1 MPLLWNNS
9 EGRDKEVIQFN
20 MREPLHLDILFYSLR
35 SAPDLIPTAWTI
47 ACFGEKDCDTVE
59 RIQTLEPSRTGPQ
72 SSLQSVLTVA
82 PEYNNSFFLGLLLN
96 ISNNVSKVLSRVLD
110 TQQVHDQWKAMLI
123 IAIAWQEILLG
134 LKISEKQNIHTSQTA
149 ICFEQHSYYETLA
162 HWNDLDSLLK
172 LTIMRFGLHQR
183 KAINDLIVKSNGL
196 FSVMFLFISSVAC
209 DAIDYS

>member
-1 MPLLWNNS
+1 MLALSSGWAQA
-9 EGRDKEVIQFN
+9 GVA
-20 MREPLHLDILFYSLR
+20 EPVLCNPWIYKAEARQAWAELGVGG
-35 SAPDLIPTAWTI
+35 SAPGLGA
-47 ACFGEKDCDTVE
+47 
-59 RIQTLEPSRTGPQ
+59 RI
-72 SSLQSVLTVA
+72 
-82 PEYNNSFFLGLLLN
+82 
-96 ISNNVSKVLSRVLD
+96 
-110 TQQVHDQWKAMLI
+110 DQWKAMLI